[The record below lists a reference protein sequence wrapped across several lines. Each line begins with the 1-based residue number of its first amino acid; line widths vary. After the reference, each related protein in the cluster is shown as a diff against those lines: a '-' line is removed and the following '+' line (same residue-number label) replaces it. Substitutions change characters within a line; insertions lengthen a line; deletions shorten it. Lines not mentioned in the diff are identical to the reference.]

1 MLIVDSVDSEVD
13 VTVDPAYD
21 GGQPGHQAHGVLRP
35 GELEAAHQLPL
46 LRLQVVKLSAG
57 QHLVLPPEAAGDEDP
72 GTGLQL

>member
-46 LRLQVVKLSAG
+46 LRLQVVELSAG